1 MALLQCGLAIMAA
14 VNLAVP
20 SHPVEN
26 APARRL
32 QSVQPP
38 HVYAVNE
45 FEHYLTAEQISY
57 IRPGFN
63 VKLIGISNV
72 GPGQR
77 PVVEVMYYDDMDQPL
92 DYLGKATPGPLSIS
106 FILAWYDGTKRQYTS
121 YTTRT
126 RSGVTMPAA
135 DQAGNAGW
143 THLEMGHSKYTF
155 STVLPANMDMTKTTT
170 LGIYGRRTLTPIIGK
185 DYYANNINYDFR
197 PDGKPI
203 SETWAAMD
211 VDKTCNDCHDPLGA
225 HGGTRRTTKNC
236 ALCHTPQIPNDANTG
251 QSFDFKVMIHKIH
264 RGADLPSVV
273 AGGGY
278 GFGTS
283 TNYTDFSTVAYP
295 QDIRNCT
302 SCHDPSAAEGYIWYS
317 RPSRKACGSCHDNID
332 WVTGDNHIAGPQA
345 DDSDCAS
352 CHLPQGVSEFD
363 ASIKGAHT
371 IPTKSAQLKGLKM
384 QILSVTGGAP
394 GAKVTVTFKVT
405 NGDGSSVAP
414 SSLGRLRFRLAGPT
428 TDYTTALQEDGV
440 KATAS
445 GDAWVYTFTSAA
457 IPADATGSWG
467 MSADCYRT
475 VTIDNHSDTGL
486 SVREAAVNPIY
497 YFAVT
502 DSQPVARRTVVDI
515 ARCNSCHDVL
525 ALHGGQRFKIEECV
539 ICHNPVATTE
549 SVQGQPDENINL
561 NRMVHRIHTGEELTH
576 DYSIGGNSFNEVRYP
591 GDRRDCV
598 KCHVSG
604 TYTVPLPEGVIP
616 TITPRDFYTP
626 MQPTAAACLGCHDS
640 KAAAAHAFLSTT
652 TFGESCEVCH
662 SNDAEFAV
670 DKVHA
675 R

>member
-1 MALLQCGLAIMAA
+1 MVGVQRGLLIMMAA
-14 VNLAVP
+14 GAIALGPSTVKVAPPNGSAPVSEEAVSPAAVSYQVTDKEFYLA
-20 SHPVEN
+20 SD
-26 APARRL
+26 
-32 QSVQPP
+32 
-38 HVYAVNE
+38 
-45 FEHYLTAEQISY
+45 QISY
-57 IRPGFN
+57 VRPGLV
-63 VKLIGISNV
+63 VKINSV
-72 GPGQR
+72 TDMAPGKK
-77 PVVEVMYYDDMDQPL
+77 PVVDLNIMDDFGNPL
-92 DYLGKATPGPLSIS
+92 DRTGATTPGVIS
-106 FILAWYDGTKRQYTS
+106 LRFVPAVWDAAAFSYNDLIVSGINPSRDTNGTWTTLDIGHYTYKFS
-121 YTTRT
+121 ATLPTFDP
-126 RSGVTMPAA
+126 TMPMTLFVG
-135 DQAGNAGW
+135 GNRN
-143 THLEMGHSKYTF
+143 
-155 STVLPANMDMTKTTT
+155 VVD
-170 LGIYGRRTLTPIIGK
+170 IIGK
-185 DYYANNINYDFR
+185 TYYVNTFKDFV
-197 PDGKPI
+197 PATGAAAT
-203 SETWAAMD
+203 TWGATTTD
-211 VDKTCNDCHDPLGA
+211 TCNECHDPVVG
-225 HGGTRRTTKNC
+225 HGSNYREAKTC
-236 ALCHTPQIPNDANTG
+236 ALCHNPVNMTGANAEFNGRTM
-251 QSFDFKVMIHKIH
+251 FHKIH
-264 RGADLPSVV
+264 N
-273 AGGGY
+273 
-278 GFGTS
+278 GTLEEVGEI
-283 TNYTDFSTVAYP
+283 TYP
-295 QDIRNCT
+295 QLIQRCIT
-302 SCHDPSAAEGYIWYS
+302 CHDPDPKKAPNGDTWKTMPG
-317 RPSRKACGSCHDNID
+317 RVACGSCHDNID

-640 KAAAAHAFLSTT
+640 KDAAIHAMTMTNVL
-652 TFGESCEVCH
+652 GESCEVCH